1 MKSSERL
8 VYELHSQTHEFL
20 HRVQSGLKI
29 ISDGLNAMQR
39 PYASV
44 SFGKDSLV
52 MAHLLLSVAP
62 ALPMLYVNCGEWDE
76 WPDTLRVKTEFI
88 SRFPCQ
94 LIELVGHS
102 IVSAYIQAERIYI
115 QDEEITST
123 ARKAQHDYSSS
134 LGKILDEEAKSR
146 GFDGA
151 FMGLRKEES
160 NNRARLFAMRGPL
173 YHSSTRDLW
182 ACHPLAWW
190 TGRDVWAYIIKYNLP
205 YNELYDL
212 DPRGREKARNGAMFG
227 TRSARHGRLVF
238 LQRMYPE
245 WFNRFAAEFPEV
257 RCYV

>member
-1 MKSSERL
+1 MRSSERL
-8 VYELHSQTHEFL
+8 VYELHSQTREFS
-20 HRVQSGLKI
+20 HRVQAGLKI
-29 ISDGLNAMQR
+29 ISDGLSAMHR

-62 ALPMLYVNCGEWDE
+62 ALPMLYINCGEWDE
-76 WPDTLRVKTEFI
+76 WPDTPRVKSEFVR
-88 SRFPCQ
+88 RFPCQ
-94 LIELVGHS
+94 FIELSGPS
-102 IVSAYIQAERIYI
+102 IVSAYVHAGGIYT
-115 QDEEITST
+115 QDEEMTYLE
-123 ARKAQHDYSSS
+123 RKAQHDYSSS
-134 LGKILDEEAKSR
+134 LGRLLDKEARAR

-160 NNRARLFAMRGPL
+160 NNRARLFSMRGPL
-173 YHSSTRDLW
+173 YYSSMRELW

-190 TGRDVWAYIIKYNLP
+190 TGRDVWAYIVEHDLP

-227 TRSARHGRLVF
+227 TRSARYGRLMF
-238 LQRMYPE
+238 LKRMYPD

>member
-8 VYELHSQTHEFL
+8 VYELHSQTREFL
-20 HRVQSGLKI
+20 HRIQSGLKI

-44 SFGKDSLV
+44 SFGKDSVV

-76 WPDTLRVKTEFI
+76 WPDTPRVKMEFV
-88 SRFPCQ
+88 SRFPCR
-94 LIELVGHS
+94 LIELNGPS
-102 IVSAYIQAERIYI
+102 ITSAYFQAGEMYM
-115 QDEEITST
+115 QDEECTQS
-123 ARKAQHDYSSS
+123 AHKAQHDYSSS
-134 LGKILDEEAKSR
+134 LGKILDEEAKAR
-146 GFDGA
+146 NFDGA

-160 NNRARLFAMRGPL
+160 NNRARLFAMHGPL
-173 YHSSTRDLW
+173 YYSSTRDLW

-190 TGRDVWAYIIKYNLP
+190 TGRDVWTYIVKHDLP

-212 DPRGREKARNGAMFG
+212 DQRGREKARNGAMFG
-227 TRSARHGRLVF
+227 TRSARYGRLVF
-238 LQRMYPE
+238 LKQMYPG
-245 WFNRFAAEFPEV
+245 WFNRFATEFPEV